1 MMRKLALVASSV
13 LLALAASLAVLWWW
27 LLFHSESA
35 FPSEHAGKVLIFDVA
50 VFVIQ
55 FLSLLLL
62 GQLLARA
69 WRDVGSGLAW
79 LAVAGG
85 FFLLFANALYFFTPA
100 VGSIV
105 ILPALLLALVAKLV
119 AKLVSEQGPFPR
131 SKHLPQE
138 LNRPVD

>member
-1 MMRKLALVASSV
+1 MIRKLALVASSV

-35 FPSEHAGKVLIFDVA
+35 FPSEHAGKMLIFDVA

-55 FLSLLLL
+55 LLSLLLL
-62 GQLLARA
+62 SQLLARA
-69 WRDVGSGLAW
+69 WRDVRSGLAW

-100 VGSIV
+100 IGSMV

-119 AKLVSEQGPFPR
+119 AKLVSEHKKAQR
-131 SKHLPQE
+131 A
-138 LNRPVD
+138 